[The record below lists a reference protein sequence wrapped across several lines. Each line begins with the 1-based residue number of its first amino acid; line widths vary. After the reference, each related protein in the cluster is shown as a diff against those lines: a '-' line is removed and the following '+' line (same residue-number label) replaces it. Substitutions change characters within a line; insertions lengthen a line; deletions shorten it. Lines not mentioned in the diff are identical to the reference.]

1 MLLDNVATHV
11 CADGDGGVF
20 HTPKKKTSNAN
31 HSSQTDNGLENIV
44 GHMTR
49 QIQRVHCNKHCECP
63 SKQTMKNI
71 PTSAPPPP
79 KNAAWV

>member
-11 CADGDGGVF
+11 CADGDGGF
-20 HTPKKKTSNAN
+20 STPPKKTSNAN
-31 HSSQTDNGLENIV
+31 HSSQTDNGLESIV

-49 QIQRVHCNKHCECP
+49 QIQRVHCNKQCECP

-71 PTSAPPPP
+71 PTSAPPHP
-79 KNAAWV
+79 KKAAWV